1 MGSSWGCPGARAP
14 GAHGLL
20 SGRPDPW
27 LSSRWTWTRTRLS
40 GSTTACWSWTR
51 TSGPPSRAQARRADG
66 DTEGPVRPGGAAC
79 PGRASPPVPSRPA
92 EHRRPAVPGAAPP
105 GPLLPLACPG
115 AATLCGQGVA
125 GATTPRAPVPRA
137 LPWWGAAAPLWG
149 RGCAPFLAPGHSRA
163 PASPAPAA
171 APALGVRVPA
181 VGTQQ
186 PAVSLVKTGL
196 RVWPLGSLPQ
206 FRTVCRRRG
215 GGRCQHWP
223 DL

>member
-1 MGSSWGCPGARAP
+1 MGSSWGYPGAKAP

-115 AATLCGQGVA
+115 ATTLCGQGVA
-125 GATTPRAPVPRA
+125 GATTPRAPVPE
-137 LPWWGAAAPLWG
+137 LCP
-149 RGCAPFLAPGHSRA
+149 
-163 PASPAPAA
+163 
-171 APALGVRVPA
+171 
-181 VGTQQ
+181 
-186 PAVSLVKTGL
+186 
-196 RVWPLGSLPQ
+196 
-206 FRTVCRRRG
+206 G
-215 GGRCQHWP
+215 GGRRPHSGDVAVLPSWP
-223 DL
+223 RVTAVPPRPLHLLLPPPWGSGCRPSERSSPR